1 MKYELTLL
9 LEKEADLKNIKD
21 LISSLKGKIEK
32 EEKWGE
38 KTLAYPIG
46 KNKKAFY
53 FNLII
58 SIDKK
63 NVKELRK
70 KLNFETKIIRYLI
83 LTINS

>member
-9 LEKEADLKNIKD
+9 LGKEADLQIVKD
-21 LISSLKGKIEK
+21 LITTFKGKVEK

-53 FNLII
+53 FHLLI
-58 SIDKK
+58 SMDKK
-63 NVKELRK
+63 SIKEFRQ
-70 KLNFETKIIRYLI
+70 KLNFEEKIIRYL
-83 LTINS
+83 LLVVEK